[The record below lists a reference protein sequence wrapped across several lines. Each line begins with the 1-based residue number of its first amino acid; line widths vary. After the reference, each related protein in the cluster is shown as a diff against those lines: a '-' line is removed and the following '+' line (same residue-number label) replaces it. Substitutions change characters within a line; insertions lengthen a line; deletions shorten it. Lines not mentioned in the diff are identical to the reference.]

1 MILKTGINGLDDLL
15 KGGFP
20 ESASILFEGL
30 PGCGKD
36 SFAYSFLFNQ
46 IKSENKLGFIV
57 YSGLSNRDIKA
68 TFEAHGMRAEDEQI
82 ANLLYWID
90 AEGRD
95 DGRNVIRVEQGTL
108 SEISITLSKYLESN
122 KDSNMVGVVQLLDA
136 ALMLNSPKEIYK
148 FTKELVQKLK
158 RYNITSIFLIE
169 KGMHPPENIVML
181 ESLSDGVVEFRL
193 FEEGFD
199 VKRGLRVVKMRG
211 ATVEPK
217 FFPYAISESTLSVQI
232 T

>member
-1 MILKTGINGLDDLL
+1 MALKTGVVGLDDLL
-15 KGGFP
+15 RGGLP
-20 ESASILFEGL
+20 ESASVLFEGL

-36 SFAYSFLFNQ
+36 CFAYAFLFNQ
-46 IKSENKLGFIV
+46 IKEGKLGFIV
-57 YSGLSNRDIKA
+57 YSGLSNRDIKDV
-68 TFEAHGMRAEDEQI
+68 FEGHGMKIQDESV

-95 DGRNVIRVEQGTL
+95 DGQNVIKVEQGTL

-122 KDSNMVGVVQLLDA
+122 KEKNMVGVVQLLDA

-169 KGMHPPENIVML
+169 KGMHAPESVVML
-181 ESLSDGVVEFRL
+181 ESLSDGVVEFKL

-217 FFPYAISESTLSVQI
+217 FFPYLMSEAGLSVQVS
-232 T
+232 

>member
-1 MILKTGINGLDDLL
+1 MTLKTGVAGLDGLL
-15 KGGFP
+15 RGGLP

-36 SFAYSFLFNQ
+36 SFAYAFLLNQ
-46 IKSENKLGFIV
+46 IKEGKVGFIV
-57 YSGLSNRDIKA
+57 YSGLSNRDIQDV
-68 TFEAHGMRAEDEQI
+68 FEAHGMRIQDQTMT
-82 ANLLYWID
+82 NLLYWID

-95 DGRNVIRVEQGTL
+95 EGQNVIRVEQGTL

-122 KDSNMVGVVQLLDA
+122 KDKSMVGVVQLLDA

-158 RYNITSIFLIE
+158 RYDITSIFLIE
-169 KGMHPPENIVML
+169 KGMHAPESVVML
-181 ESLSDGVVEFRL
+181 ESLSDGVVEFKL

-211 ATVEPK
+211 ATIEPK
-217 FFPYAISESTLSVQI
+217 FYPYTMSETGLLVQAS
-232 T
+232 